1 MNEYTNV
8 NPMMWGMGW
17 GGALFIVLL
26 ILCVAVFAKYLF
38 FGKRQ

>member
-1 MNEYTNV
+1 MYQYTDAG
-8 NPMMWGMGW
+8 PMMWGMGW
-17 GGALFIVLL
+17 VGALFVALL